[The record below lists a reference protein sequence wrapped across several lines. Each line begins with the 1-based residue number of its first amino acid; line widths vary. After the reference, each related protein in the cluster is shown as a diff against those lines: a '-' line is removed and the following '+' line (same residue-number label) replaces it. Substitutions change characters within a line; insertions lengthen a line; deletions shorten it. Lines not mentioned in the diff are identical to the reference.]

1 MPPAA
6 FEQTFTVAVC
16 AGTSDFSD
24 DCLKRGELEATE
36 KLVEFYAGQYARKIV
51 NGTLTLTLP
60 DVLSR
65 AEQLRFIATIE
76 KAALSAAVAR
86 MQSDVAKLTP
96 FRWETA
102 EEKADKQAAV
112 DADGKKV
119 KQWEQKAKSE
129 ADNGSNWSHDWSS
142 NTHKFKEGTAYK
154 QLKSISIGGWGGT

>member
-6 FEQTFTVAVC
+6 FEQTFAVAVC
-16 AGTSDFSD
+16 SGTSDFSD

-65 AEQLRFIATIE
+65 TEQLRFIATIE

>member
-6 FEQTFTVAVC
+6 FEQTFAVAVC
-16 AGTSDFSD
+16 AGISDFSD

-65 AEQLRFIATIE
+65 TEQLRFIATIE